1 MARVLISKATLAD
14 FGVPRGNVGVRVPE
28 TMSDEEK
35 REFLMNQFAGQT
47 YLDRF
52 GVPQPSE
59 ELRARED
66 LRALFRQAGQP
77 TAEDIE
83 RVVREADIAL
93 TPREFVNK
101 VPLIERK
108 IKGRKEREGRAGAD
122 FGSQMGLE
130 GSIAHGLAA
139 REYPQILDAEDPTAV
154 PFIRDYYSRQT
165 TLPEHLW
172 DYHTEGPYY
181 DEQGNIL
188 PGQVPPVNAVKVM
201 GRDDIASI
209 GGREGYGLKPVPYS
223 QVNMDWEEDVKPQ
236 HRFPPSNIG
245 FVGNLSDKDF
255 ELNSAGNAPKG
266 GISDSGVVGIRGFGR
281 PQDKAFAR
289 GRVHE
294 GIEGGFTA
302 PIPPERLVGVM
313 PSTRLSRYDVMQSGA
328 LNDLYTEDIPF
339 EQKLQQM
346 VSEGEVSP
354 MDAIHALIRQRTLEN
369 ERMTGYGRAQE
380 AATKAAL
387 GEPYFGNFYPT
398 RREDLHGSDAGSR
411 FETYAFRPLGESGK
425 IGYSSS
431 NPTPGSMAMQ
441 QTLDAYRDALPLS
454 WQEGMFGFENP
465 LLTEEEKKQY
475 LQDIKDAGWRQ
486 QEYDGEDI
494 DEMKPEE
501 LRTLYP
507 RQAGVR
513 FQ

>member
-1 MARVLISKATLAD
+1 MARVLISKAQADLTDYGLDIPPGMDGGSLQSLRRTLQLLNQKNKN
-14 FGVPRGNVGVRVPE
+14 R
-28 TMSDEEK
+28 TTQSD
-35 REFLMNQFAGQT
+35 LSN
-47 YLDRF
+47 F

-83 RVVREADIAL
+83 RVVRESDLAL

-101 VPLIERK
+101 VPLIQRTGRGAQERGGK
-108 IKGRKEREGRAGAD
+108 AGRN
-122 FGSQMGLE
+122 FGSEMGLE
-130 GSIAHGLAA
+130 GSLAHGLAA
-139 REYPQILDAEDPTAV
+139 REYPQILNAEDPTAV

-165 TLPEHLW
+165 TIPEHIW
-172 DYHTEGPYY
+172 EYHTEGPYY

-201 GRDDIASI
+201 GRDDIASL
-209 GGREGYGLKPVPYS
+209 GTREGYGLKPLPYS
-223 QVNMDWEEDVKPQ
+223 RVNMDWEEGIKGQ
-236 HRFPPSNIG
+236 YRFPPSNIG
-245 FVGNLSDKDF
+245 FVGNLSDRDF

-266 GISDSGVVGIRGFGR
+266 GISDSGVVGVRGFGR

-289 GRVHE
+289 GRIGE

-313 PSTRLSRYDVMQSGA
+313 PSTRLSRYDVMERGA

-354 MDAIHALIRQRTLEN
+354 MDAIYALIRGKTLQNQRRTQ
-369 ERMTGYGRAQE
+369 YGRAE
-380 AATKAAL
+380 DRAVAAAL
-387 GEPYFGNFYPT
+387 GVPYYDDLYPT
-398 RREDLHGSDAGSR
+398 ERDDLQGSDAGN
-411 FETYAFRPLGESGK
+411 YLGRTK
-425 IGYSSS
+425 IGDRGMRYLAQISS
-431 NPTPGSMAMQ
+431 PGRVAFDE
-441 QTLDAYRDALPLS
+441 TNEAFKDALPLS
-454 WQEGMFGFENP
+454 WQEGVFGFENP
-465 LLTEEEKKQY
+465 LLTEEEKNQY
-475 LQDIKDAGWRQ
+475 LQDIKDAGWRH
-486 QEYDGEDI
+486 QEYDGENI

-501 LRTLYP
+501 LRSLYP
-507 RQAGVR
+507 SRAGVK